1 MNALGN
7 IVAIGI
13 PKSDASGTMSGMVKV
28 FQLNGNTWNQMG
40 TDIIGITEQ
49 KLGFSLALTPSSN
62 KTSYWLSRYWR

>member
-40 TDIIGITEQ
+40 KILLELQ
-49 KLGFSLALTPSSN
+49 SKN
-62 KTSYWLSRYWR
+62 